1 MGYNNF
7 VIVGPDKRNYSA
19 PCQYIGKMAD
29 IIYTRSIVKIY
40 VDGKLVATHS
50 RSYNKRYVY
59 EEDLMSVSEL
69 EQLTGLT
76 FFPNVPN
83 APKAAYDP
91 SDWNVTASNK

>member
-1 MGYNNF
+1 
-7 VIVGPDKRNYSA
+7 
-19 PCQYIGKMAD
+19 
-29 IIYTRSIVKIY
+29 
-40 VDGKLVATHS
+40 
-50 RSYNKRYVY
+50 
-59 EEDLMSVSEL
+59 MSVSEL